1 MRRKP
6 SCEKTVLKK
15 GKWSEEEDEK
25 LINYIKA
32 NGNGSWRSLP
42 KNAGLLRCGKSCR
55 LRWMNYLRED
65 LKRGNF
71 TRDEEETIVRLHKT
85 LGNRW
90 SMIASHL
97 PGRTDNEIKN
107 YWNSHLSRKMYS
119 FRSISKFPLPE
130 DMINTIKKRS
140 GRVSRAVAKE
150 YNNNRTNS
158 HSTPQRTTNPNNTST
173 SIVAGGKDSNPLESI
188 SLDGSLPS
196 SCSLCTEVEGKEFE
210 DIFKNFKNIL
220 EIDMVE
226 SEGENNMV
234 NYGNDEMIMNIESD
248 TTSEKRDC
256 SDWRISS
263 KNESVYVYSSPIV
276 SYFND
281 EKFHWDLDGDGEE
294 LTNLWTQEEEDMI
307 VWPSQSEETSTDA

>member
-1 MRRKP
+1 MGRKP
-6 SCEKTVLKK
+6 SCEKTGLKK

-55 LRWMNYLRED
+55 LRWINYLRED

-71 TRDEEETIVRLHKT
+71 TRDEDRDHCEIAQNLGKLVSYILRL
-85 LGNRW
+85 NWW

-107 YWNSHLSRKMYS
+107 YWNSQLSRKIYN
-119 FRSISKFPLPE
+119 FRSISKFPLSE
-130 DMINTIKKRS
+130 DMIKMINTIKKRS

-150 YNNNRTNS
+150 YNSNRTNS
-158 HSTPQRTTNPNNTST
+158 HSTPPRTTNPNNTST

-188 SLDGSLPS
+188 SLDGSLSS
-196 SCSLCTEVEGKEFE
+196 SCSLCMEVEGKEFE
-210 DIFKNFKNIL
+210 DIFMNFKNIL
-220 EIDMVE
+220 EIDGVE
-226 SEGENNMV
+226 NEGENNMV

-248 TTSEKRDC
+248 TTTSEKKDC

-281 EKFHWDLDGDGEE
+281 EEFHWDLDGDGEE
-294 LTNLWTQEEEDMI
+294 LTNL
-307 VWPSQSEETSTDA
+307 